1 MIAYLRGKLKHKSN
15 LLKKDNFLIIDVG
28 GVGYKAYVLDRLLAK
43 YSLNQE
49 LEIFVYTQVAEGVL
63 DLYGFDSQEEL
74 DFFELLISISG
85 IGPRSA
91 MDILRKAKIEDLNQA
106 VNTGNYDLL
115 SKVSGLGP
123 KTAQK
128 VVIGLKDKLGGMEI
142 GVASWDNYFGDALD
156 ALIGLGYAPN
166 QAREALSKCQAQDAS
181 ERLKEALKILGKR

>member
-1 MIAYLRGKLKHKSN
+1 
-15 LLKKDNFLIIDVG
+15 
-28 GVGYKAYVLDRLLAK
+28 
-43 YSLNQE
+43 
-49 LEIFVYTQVAEGVL
+49 
-63 DLYGFDSQEEL
+63 
-74 DFFELLISISG
+74 
-85 IGPRSA
+85 